1 MRKLLFMLAAGS
13 ALMLSS
19 CGGDPAQEGK
29 LRPGEGGVYYG
40 DVFKMNEVEDFRNL
54 YPLNITEVASHRI
67 ALQVYEG
74 LLKLDQADLKVIPS
88 LAEKWEPNADASV
101 WTFYLRKGVTF
112 HDDSC
117 FSGGKGREVTA
128 EDFKWCFDRLC
139 VYSPINAQFDL
150 TFKDRVKGANEYY
163 ESTRNNDG
171 KLKGVEGVK
180 VVDPY
185 TIQIT
190 LNFPF
195 AGFENIL
202 TMPGC
207 WVYPHEAWEKYGEEM
222 RIKCVGT
229 GAFKISKVKEGDF
242 VALERNDVY
251 WASDKNGNKL
261 PYLDGLKFTFTK
273 EKKQELLDFRQGKLD
288 MVFRLPNESIDE
300 ILADFNNAKEGN
312 RGFQLQQEPAMSTF
326 YYGFLIPSDLFKNK
340 NVRLAFNY
348 AIDREK
354 IVNYTLKG
362 EGIPGIYGMV
372 PPCAAFE
379 AKGYDVKKITGY
391 SFDKEKAQQ
400 YLKDAGFP
408 NGKGFPQ
415 VTLQINSG
423 GGDRNVLTA
432 EAIRN
437 MLKENLNIDVVIDPM
452 PFSQHLDKLE
462 TGKSLFWRTAWIA
475 DYPDPETFLTLMYG
489 KHVPEKLNDRS
500 SINSVRYQSAK
511 FDSLFMAAMRE
522 PDEAKRFA
530 LYMMADQ
537 VAIDDGAFMP
547 IFYDEN
553 YRMLQNNV
561 KNFPANAMEYR
572 DLSQVYFVPIEE
584 KKAK

>member
-1 MRKLLFMLAAGS
+1 MRKVLYTLSAASALLF
-13 ALMLSS
+13 SS
-19 CGGDPAQEGK
+19 CGSDTNT
-29 LRPGEGGVYYG
+29 EGGLTPGKGGIYYG

-67 ALQVYEG
+67 ANQVYEG
-74 LLKLDQADLKVIPS
+74 LLKLNQADLKVIPA
-88 LAEKWEPNADASV
+88 LAEKWEKNDDATV
-101 WTFYLRKGVTF
+101 WTFYLRKGVVF

-128 EDFKWCFDRLC
+128 EDFKWCFTQLC
-139 VYSPINAQFDL
+139 TYSPNNSQFDL
-150 TFKDRVKGANEYY
+150 TFKDRVKGASEYY
-163 ESTRNNDG
+163 NSTQNKG
-171 KLKGVEGVK
+171 SLTGVEGLK

-185 TIQIT
+185 TLQIT

-207 WVYPHEAWEKYGEEM
+207 WVYPKEAWEKYGEEM
-222 RIKCVGT
+222 RVKCVGT
-229 GAFKISKVKEGDF
+229 GAFSVSKVKEGDY
-242 VALERNDVY
+242 VILEKNQNY
-251 WASDKNGNKL
+251 WQSDEYGNKL
-261 PYLDGLKFTFTK
+261 PYLDGIKFTFVK

-288 MVFRLPNESIDE
+288 LVYRLPTEMIDE
-300 ILADFNNAKEGN
+300 ILADFNEAKEGN
-312 RGFQLQQEPAMSTF
+312 RAFQLQIEPAMSTF
-326 YYGFLIPSDLFKNK
+326 YYGFLNPSDIFKNK

-372 PPCAAFE
+372 PPTQAFE
-379 AKGYDVKKITGY
+379 SKGYDFKKIQGFR
-391 SFDKEKAQQ
+391 FDKELAQK
-400 YLKDAGFP
+400 YLADAGYP
-408 NGKGFPQ
+408 NGKGFP
-415 VTLQINSG
+415 VITLQINSG

-432 EAIRN
+432 EAIRS
-437 MLKENLNIDVVIDPM
+437 MLKENLNIDVKIDPM

-462 TGKSLFWRTAWIA
+462 TGKSLFWRTSWIA
-475 DYPDPETFLTLMYG
+475 DYPDPETFLTLLYG
-489 KHVPEKLNDRS
+489 GHVPKNLNDRS
-500 SINSVRYQSAK
+500 ATNSVRYQNPVY
-511 FDSLFMAAMRE
+511 DSVFMAAMKE
-522 PDEAKRFA
+522 PDETKRFE
-530 LYMMADQ
+530 LYMKADQ
-537 VAIDDGAFMP
+537 IAISDAAFMP

-572 DLSQVYFVPIEE
+572 DLSRVYFVPKEE
-584 KKAK
+584 PKKK